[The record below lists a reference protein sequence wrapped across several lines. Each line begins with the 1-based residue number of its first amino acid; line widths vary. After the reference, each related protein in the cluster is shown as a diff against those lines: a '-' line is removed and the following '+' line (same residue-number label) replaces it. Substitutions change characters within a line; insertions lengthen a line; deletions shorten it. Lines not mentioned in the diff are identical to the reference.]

1 VLHKFTV
8 PFQLLGILLTL
19 MRIASLWPESI
30 AFRRCANF
38 GSSLKLTVSSAD
50 SPGLSLK
57 LLGVIEYL
65 SLLLALTSPS
75 TEALVLLVTRTQR
88 DCTCTQQGW

>member
-1 VLHKFTV
+1 
-8 PFQLLGILLTL
+8 

-75 TEALVLLVTRTQR
+75 TEALVLFVTRTQR